1 MYACCESEKDY
12 NWLLGLFI
20 VYSLLGG
27 NMTYNEFI
35 AQHKDFA
42 KESVFCGIHIA
53 RKGEMPGKKVY
64 SESDL
69 W

>member
-1 MYACCESEKDY
+1 MRKEGRKGHERAFAA
-12 NWLLGLFI
+12 LFC
-20 VYSLLGG
+20 GE
-27 NMTYNEFI
+27 M
-35 AQHKDFA
+35 HKDFA